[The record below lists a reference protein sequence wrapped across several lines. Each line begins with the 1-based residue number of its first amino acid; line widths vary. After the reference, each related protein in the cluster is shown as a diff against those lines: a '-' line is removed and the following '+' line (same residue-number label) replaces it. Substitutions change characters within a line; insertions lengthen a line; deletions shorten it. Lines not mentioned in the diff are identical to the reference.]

1 MGADNIFGMT
11 YAEAR
16 RCADESLNKIND
28 EKGETLK
35 MNSTFVPEY
44 NRPPPEDEFW

>member
-1 MGADNIFGMT
+1 MTADNIFGMT

-16 RCADESLNKIND
+16 KCAEESLKKINE

-35 MNSTFVPEY
+35 LNSVYVPEY
-44 NRPPPEDEFW
+44 KRPKAEDEFW